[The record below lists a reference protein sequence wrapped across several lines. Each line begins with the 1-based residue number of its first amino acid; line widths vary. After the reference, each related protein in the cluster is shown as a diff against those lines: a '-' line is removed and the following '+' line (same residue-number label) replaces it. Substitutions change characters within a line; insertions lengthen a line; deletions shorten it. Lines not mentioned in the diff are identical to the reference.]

1 MESLTLTKLEGDLV
15 SRLRSRAKAH
25 GNSIEEEA
33 AIILRDALPPKAP
46 PVQENAGQKLI
57 DAIREAFGPL
67 GGVDL
72 ELPPRQNDWKPPVF
86 D

>member
-15 SRLRSRAKAH
+15 SRLRSRANAH

-33 AIILRDALPPKAP
+33 AIILRDALLPDAP
-46 PVQENAGQKLI
+46 ISKDNTGQKLI

-67 GGVDL
+67 GGVEL
-72 ELPPRQNDWKPPVF
+72 ERPPRQKDWKPPVF
-86 D
+86 E